1 MVEFKRKLG
10 FWQAYATATGLVVAG
25 STMVSLGNSFG
36 LIGPAFIIAAF
47 IAMVVSIIIAL
58 SYAELSSIMPGPGM
72 IGDYTLVS
80 MGRFMSI
87 VTLLGGYLVLAATV
101 GPMETMT
108 ASMAIEYLIPGIDTL
123 FIAIAILIAFLI
135 INVLGVEIFG
145 SVQLGIVL
153 MLMLSTAIMGILGL
167 YDVFTVSTSVVPE
180 FNPFGWS
187 TVMQSVALGL
197 WLFIGIEF
205 VIPLGN
211 EVKKPEKTIPKA
223 MIFGLITIF
232 IVDMLFGFALTRH
245 LDLTSL
251 ANADTPQ
258 IEGAVAIFGD
268 VGGIFMAAITVLAA
282 ASSINANF
290 AAVPRMFYGLARK
303 GLLPKAFKYIHPK
316 FRTPVFGIFFV
327 FLLFTLPLFVLET
340 SISVITTLL
349 SAASVTWLFSYI
361 IAQIDVLILRKRY
374 PNIERP
380 FKAPFSPILQII
392 GIISCIYMIIAITPN
407 WSAKLTIYGI
417 SGVMMFFICLYA
429 FCWLKY
435 KKMPLFKPISLEE
448 LKHENEFIG
457 ESEIE
462 SADFLPAMESVK
474 KR

>member
-1 MVEFKRKLG
+1 
-10 FWQAYATATGLVVAG
+10 
-25 STMVSLGNSFG
+25 MVSLGNSFG

-123 FIAIAILIAFLI
+123 FIAIAILVAFLI

-167 YDVFTVSTSVVPE
+167 YDVFTVSTSVVTE

-251 ANADTPQ
+251 ASADTPQ
-258 IEGAVAIFGD
+258 IAGAVAIFGD

-361 IAQIDVLILRKRY
+361 VAQIDVLILRKRY

-392 GIISCIYMIIAITPN
+392 GIVSCIYMIIAITPN

-417 SGVMMFFICLYA
+417 SGAMMFFICLYA

-448 LKHENEFIG
+448 LKRENEVLG
-457 ESEIE
+457 EVEIE
-462 SADFLPAMESVK
+462 SIDFLPVKELVK